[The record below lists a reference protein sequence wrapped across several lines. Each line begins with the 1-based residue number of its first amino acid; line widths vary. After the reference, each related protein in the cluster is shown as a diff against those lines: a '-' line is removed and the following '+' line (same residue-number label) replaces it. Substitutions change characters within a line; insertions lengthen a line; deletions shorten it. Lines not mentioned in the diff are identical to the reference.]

1 MVLEYL
7 PGIIEKNTL
16 GVNVGKYSST
26 MDPLGM
32 LMEKYLGIP
41 MENGYIYDKNYWLV
55 VWNMN
60 GFFFHSVG
68 NFIIP
73 TDFQSIIFQ
82 RGRSTTNQ

>member
-1 MVLEYL
+1 
-7 PGIIEKNTL
+7 
-16 GVNVGKYSST
+16 
-26 MDPLGM
+26 M

-60 GFFFHSVG
+60 GLFFHSVG

-73 TDFQSIIFQ
+73 TDEVIFFKGVGQ
-82 RGRSTTNQ
+82 PPTSDI